1 MAYRN
6 GMAARKARTATTPRV
21 AAATKRAPTKT
32 TKGPPTK
39 TTKGPPTKTTKGP
52 PKKKA
57 PKTKPSAKQTS
68 KTTGLPPRVAE
79 YRAFVLSLPEAK
91 EEIKWGSPHF
101 TVQGKIFSGLS
112 EDEGDY
118 YSGVVVNPD
127 LAASLVDDVLF
138 SVAPYTGR
146 YGGITM
152 NVSKVPPEQ
161 ARELVQ
167 MSYRRSAPARLVKL
181 LESGDEKPTKKK

>member
-1 MAYRN
+1 
-6 GMAARKARTATTPRV
+6 MAARKKRTLASPRAAARTERGPKK
-21 AAATKRAPTKT
+21 AAKS
-32 TKGPPTK
+32 
-39 TTKGPPTKTTKGP
+39 P
-52 PKKKA
+52 PKKKS
-57 PKTKPSAKQTS
+57 PKIEPSAKRKS
-68 KTTGLPPRVAE
+68 KTGLPPRVAE

-118 YSGVVVNPD
+118 YSGVVVNPE

-152 NVSKVPPEQ
+152 NVSKVPVEQ
-161 ARELVQ
+161 ARELVR
-167 MSYRRSAPARLVKL
+167 MSYCRSAPARLVKL
-181 LESGDEKPTKKK
+181 LEGAGPVDEKPAKKK

>member
-1 MAYRN
+1 MATRKKQ
-6 GMAARKARTATTPRV
+6 AAKTTRT
-21 AAATKRAPTKT
+21 TKT
-32 TKGPPTK
+32 TRAAKSTPAEK
-39 TTKGPPTKTTKGP
+39 P
-52 PKKKA
+52 PKSASAKTQVKA
-57 PKTKPSAKQTS
+57 KPSEGREAKA
-68 KTTGLPPRVAE
+68 GALPPRVAK
-79 YRAFVLSLPEAK
+79 YREFVLSLPEAK

-101 TVQGKIFSGLS
+101 TVRGKIFSGLS

-152 NVSKVPPEQ
+152 NVSKVPLEQ
-161 ARELVQ
+161 AQELVR
-167 MSYRRSAPARLVKL
+167 MSYCRSAPAPLVQL
-181 LESGDEKPTKKK
+181 LESGEGRGKKAAKKK